1 MTNQVGIFWELL
13 SSDLLQWSAQVDEKV
28 SQATNTLAS
37 EVGIQVDVTLHIW
50 TDSELD
56 FCQPG
61 RKQSCPSN
69 GGTSGSRKAWGLH
82 DRWHGVKKWNSVR
95 CWCLMTGA
103 FGTMKLVDVFHLL
116 HPFAWFDMTMM
127 EPRHYGF
134 GTWTNSA
141 CSRGQRKQS
150 HSVESK
156 CQVAWCD
163 PNACSDQ
170 VDSWSKLK
178 SQ

>member
-37 EVGIQVDVTLHIW
+37 EVGIQVDATLHIS

-82 DRWHGVKKWNSVR
+82 DRWHGVKSEILWGVDGWWLELLELWSL
-95 CWCLMTGA
+95 LMCS
-103 FGTMKLVDVFHLL
+103 KIL
-116 HPFAWFDMTMM
+116 PFAWFDMTMM

-163 PNACSDQ
+163 PNASSDQ